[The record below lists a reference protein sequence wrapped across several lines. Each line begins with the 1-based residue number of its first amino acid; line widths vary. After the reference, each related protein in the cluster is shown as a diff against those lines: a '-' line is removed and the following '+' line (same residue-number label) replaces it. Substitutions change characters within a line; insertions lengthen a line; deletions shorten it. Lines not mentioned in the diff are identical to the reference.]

1 MKPTPEKKDRKVFE
15 INLRGLDI
23 DQFKKNPIVI
33 NNGDTSSQ
41 PVGVAQYITKD
52 TVAICFLNQVF
63 IDFIDNVKISTA
75 YIQDEKGKKILVH
88 LNARIAT

>member
-15 INLRGLDI
+15 INLRDYDLDS
-23 DQFKKNPIVI
+23 FKKNPIVI
-33 NNGDTSSQ
+33 CDGYVSAP
-41 PVGVAQYITKD
+41 PVGIAQYITKD

-75 YIQDEKGKKILVH
+75 YIRDEKGKKILVH
-88 LNARIAT
+88 LNARITA